1 MKLSTITLALL
12 TAASQLTV
20 GSTQETFDLTAN
32 FREPKN
38 ILFACNM
45 GGASHIVW
53 VLEILEELTARGHHT
68 TFYTREDQAKFI
80 KNYPSVEL
88 TLSGPAIF
96 QPEQFRLMVENMI
109 DMSPLEKAL
118 FMMDKF
124 STNYTDEYYKHRDII
139 EQKKIDVIVCDHFN
153 MVCVEAAKTAKIPSI
168 ITSTLALSPDASAP
182 YVNTDLLSLHHPTS
196 KGVPFHERL
205 LDKVINPLRLII
217 GARSVMKRAAQEQMS
232 LGIEPKL
239 NPMESWEDNIKIVNT
254 AFGFESPRPVG
265 PLVEL
270 VGPIIAQKHSTLNA
284 ELQTF
289 LDHHRKVVYV
299 AFGQWAVP
307 KPSDIKLILT
317 ALLENMETKHIDGII
332 WSTRGIR
339 DLFPDTITTR
349 SNTTYDINSFFTN
362 TADSSNIAFVNWA
375 PQVAILHHPSTCLF
389 LTHGGAG
396 SLYETM
402 YAAVPIAVFPFFGDQ
417 PATAI
422 KAEEYGIGRWFKRT
436 LRQDQA
442 TELVKDIVDDSTGKY
457 KQNIGKFKALAQIR
471 NARGKQRGAD
481 LVEEVMFT
489 HVNGKMVH
497 RRDIRRDLSFFKAYN
512 LDIYSFVLVFLV
524 TFAYGLYR
532 LAFVLYYLASNAV
545 TSSRVPVDKKLKAN

>member
-12 TAASQLTV
+12 TAVSQLTV
-20 GSTQETFDLTAN
+20 GSTQETFDLTAD

-38 ILFACNM
+38 VLFACSI
-45 GGASHIVW
+45 GGSSHVIW
-53 VLEILEELTARGHHT
+53 VLEILEELAARGHHT
-68 TFYTREDQAKFI
+68 IFYTREDQAKFI

-96 QPEQFRLMVENMI
+96 KPREFRAIFERHISMEIVERVLN
-109 DMSPLEKAL
+109 LEETL
-118 FMMDKF
+118 FSNF
-124 STNYTDEYYKHRDII
+124 TNEYYNYRNII
-139 EQKKIDVIVCDHFN
+139 DEKKIDVMLCDHLN
-153 MVCVEAAKTAKIPSI
+153 MACVEAAKSAKIPSI
-168 ITSTLALSPDASAP
+168 ITLTMALGPDASVP
-182 YVNTDLLSLHHPTS
+182 YVNTDLINVHHPTS

-205 LDKVINPLRLII
+205 VDKVLNPLRFII
-217 GARSVMKRAAQEQMS
+217 GARSFVKRFTPEQMS
-232 LGIEPKL
+232 LDVKPKPTIL
-239 NPMESWEDNIKIVNT
+239 ERWEDNIKIVNT
-254 AFGFESPRPVG
+254 AFGFEFPRPLG

-270 VGPIIAQKHSTLNA
+270 IGPIVPQTYSALNA
-284 ELQTF
+284 ELRTF

-307 KPSDIKLILT
+307 TPSDIKLILT

-362 TADSSNIAFVNWA
+362 TADNSNIAFINWA

-389 LTHGGAG
+389 LTHGGVG
-396 SLYETM
+396 SLYESM
-402 YAAVPIAVFPFFGDQ
+402 HAAVPVAVVPFFSDQ
-417 PATAI
+417 PANAI
-422 KAEEYGIGRWFKRT
+422 NAEERGIGRWFKRT

-457 KQNIGKFKALAQIR
+457 KQNVSRFKALVQIR

-481 LVEEVMFT
+481 LVEEAMFT
-489 HVNGKMVH
+489 HVNGKMVQ

-512 LDIYSFVLVFLV
+512 LDIYSFVLISLI

-532 LAFVLYYLASNAV
+532 LAFVLYYLAFSTVSA
-545 TSSRVPVDKKLKAN
+545 PKMKLDKRLRAN